1 MIVYCLKHGFNFP
14 DFISHNCYAPYNDV
28 TIFFS
33 SQGLILMAHA
43 VLNSSLLN
51 CSTAV
56 LSVECFLMVL
66 YEDFTLLEFSS
77 IYYCFWERL
86 SGFLAF
92 SSIEPIFLFSRFII
106 QMYTSIFFSFFLIV
120 FPFLFFF
127 FFVCLFNY
135 ESMIKHLQET
145 WKIQNKVTYSATVHY
160 NYF

>member
-1 MIVYCLKHGFNFP
+1 M
-14 DFISHNCYAPYNDV
+14 

-51 CSTAV
+51 WSTAV

-66 YEDFTLLEFSS
+66 YEDFTFLEFSS
-77 IYYCFWERL
+77 IYYCFWKRL

-106 QMYTSIFFSFFLIV
+106 QVYTSSIFPFFLIV
-120 FPFLFFF
+120 FPFL
-127 FFVCLFNY
+127 LFCVNY
-135 ESMIKHLQET
+135 ESMIKHLQRLGEYRIKLHIVSLYIT
-145 WKIQNKVTYSATVHY
+145 IIFK
-160 NYF
+160 

>member
-1 MIVYCLKHGFNFP
+1 MPVLMIVYCLKHGFNFP

-51 CSTAV
+51 WSTAV

-66 YEDFTLLEFSS
+66 YEDFTFLEFSS
-77 IYYCFWERL
+77 IYYCFGEKL

-92 SSIEPIFLFSRFII
+92 SSIEPIFLFSRFIK
-106 QMYTSIFFSFFLIV
+106 QVYTSSIFSFFLIV

-127 FFVCLFNY
+127 FFVCVCVCL
-135 ESMIKHLQET
+135 IRK
-145 WKIQNKVTYSATVHY
+145 A
-160 NYF
+160 